1 MQVSMRKWHALE
13 GETFHC
19 LSLLMMPPRADFFS
33 GPREEGAQDALQLCD
48 QRSAIGI
55 VLNGTQVL
63 ETVAGSPAHSCGM
76 IDPLDELLMVDG
88 QKVTAQTV
96 TAALLG
102 SDSSVLVVS
111 LVLRKSGSRSCLLSI
126 CALLRFRTYALNML
140 TVSHVL
146 DPGASWSKSTFRE
159 CLLIW

>member
-1 MQVSMRKWHALE
+1 MRKWHAIE
-13 GETFHC
+13 GETLHC
-19 LSLLMMPPRADFFS
+19 LSLLMMPPRAEFFS
-33 GPREEGAQDALQLCD
+33 GPREEGAQEYSQDALQLCD

-76 IDPLDELLMVDG
+76 IDPSDELLMVDG

-96 TAALLG
+96 TAALRG

-111 LVLRKSGSRSCLLSI
+111 LVLRKSGSRSFLLSI
-126 CALLRFRTYALNML
+126 CALLQIRTYALNML
-140 TVSHVL
+140 T
-146 DPGASWSKSTFRE
+146 DTRA
-159 CLLIW
+159 